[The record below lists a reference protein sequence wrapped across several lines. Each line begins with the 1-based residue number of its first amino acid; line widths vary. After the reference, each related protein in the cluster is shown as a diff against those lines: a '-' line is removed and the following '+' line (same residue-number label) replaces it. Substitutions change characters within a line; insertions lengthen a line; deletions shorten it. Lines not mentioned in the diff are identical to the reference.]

1 MLSHVVQFL
10 FVSALLITIECH
22 SDHDDEEHDHDHHLH
37 GDLTLD
43 LANIFKLYGNDTRSM
58 RPEHLREFLGDF
70 VSLQAF
76 THASESR
83 YECLQNK
90 VFNFNNLTLS
100 WRNDSV
106 INRSQFAKM
115 SAYLLS
121 YVNKCYGAKFNITES
136 YDHIISPPSLSGW
149 QKFKKNVPLISK
161 ESEFTDYF
169 F

>member
-1 MLSHVVQFL
+1 MLYYVVKVV
-10 FVSALLITIECH
+10 FVSALLITIQCH
-22 SDHDDEEHDHDHHLH
+22 SDHDDEEQDHDHHLH

-58 RPEHLREFLGDF
+58 RPEHLREFLSDF

-76 THASESR
+76 TLASQSR

-100 WRNDSV
+100 WRSDSV
-106 INRSQFAKM
+106 INRNQFAKM
-115 SAYLLS
+115 SVYLLS

-136 YDHIISPPSLSGW
+136 YDHNASPPFLSGW
-149 QKFKKNVPLISK
+149 QEFKNNVPLISK
-161 ESEFTDYF
+161 ESEFTDYTF
-169 F
+169 